1 MFAVAFVAL
10 IDRFALAVL
19 SARTHAVRDAED
31 RVFAEFSGE
40 ARRTHANSIDT
51 TALDNIDTL
60 AAVHAN
66 HVLLL
71 ALGSTQR
78 VFGVAFALALDAIAA
93 ALGAVHVAALVLL
106 LLAVLAFVVGSAL
119 AFVAAFAVTVR

>member
-1 MFAVAFVAL
+1 MPFETQK
-10 IDRFALAVL
+10 I
-19 SARTHAVRDAED
+19 
-31 RVFAEFSGE
+31 EFSQNSPFKTNDEECQLVRLNFINLFIYSE

-51 TALDNIDTL
+51 TALDYIGTL

-78 VFGVAFALALDAIAA
+78 VFGVAFALALDAVAT
-93 ALGAVHVAALVLL
+93 ALGAVHVATLVLL
-106 LLAVLAFVVGSAL
+106 LLAVLAFVVGAAL

>member
-19 SARTHAVRDAED
+19 SARSHSVRDTED
-31 RVFAEFSGE
+31 RVFAEFSSE

-51 TALDNIDTL
+51 TALDDIDTL

-66 HVLLL
+66 DVLLL
-71 ALGSTQR
+71 ALGGTQR
-78 VFGVAFALALDAIAA
+78 VFGVAFALALDAVAA
-93 ALGAVHVAALVLL
+93 ALGAVHVAAFVLL
-106 LLAVLAFVVGSAL
+106 LLAVLAFVVRAAL